1 MKLAELGEFDL
12 IERIKKSYGSENGQI
27 VRGIGDDAAALKVD
41 TDSLVLTTTDM
52 LLENVHFDLKYFSPY
67 DLGKKAIAVNISD
80 IAAMGGSPRW
90 ILTSIGLP
98 EFVDDAFVEQ
108 FYKGMSCLFDRFG
121 IKLIGGDT
129 VASKGGVVINVQLI
143 GTVKQKEL
151 ILRRGARAG
160 DQVFVTGTL
169 GDSSAGLEIL
179 KKGLWGEKNRDEYE
193 DIVSRH
199 LTPSPRV
206 DEARYLAAG
215 EVVTSM
221 IDISDGLIQDLN
233 HICNESNVQGKV
245 WIDEVPLS
253 DSYKYVSKEMELSR
267 HLSLC
272 GGEDYELLFTVP
284 PDKIGFVESFKEKFS
299 CGVTC
304 IGEIYQGN
312 GVIVYDQ
319 HKVPVELDVCGY
331 DHFKN
336 WKWTC

>member
-1 MKLAELGEFDL
+1 MKLAALGEFDL
-12 IERIKKSYGSENGQI
+12 IERIKKSYGSEGGRI
-27 VRGIGDDAAALKVD
+27 VRGMGDDAAALKVD

-67 DLGKKAIAVNISD
+67 NLGKKAIAVNISD
-80 IAAMGGSPRW
+80 IAAMGGSPQW
-90 ILTSIGLP
+90 ILTSLGLP
-98 EFVDDAFVEQ
+98 ESVDGSFVEQ
-108 FYKGMSCLFDRFG
+108 FYKGMSCLSDRFG

-143 GTVKQKEL
+143 GTVNQKEL

-160 DQVFVTGTL
+160 DHVFVTGTL

-179 KKGLWGEKNRDEYE
+179 KKGLWGEKKRDEYV
-193 DIVSRH
+193 DSVNRH

-215 EVVTSM
+215 EVASSM
-221 IDISDGLIQDLN
+221 IDISDGLVQDLN
-233 HICNESNVQGKV
+233 HICTESNVQGKLL
-245 WIDEVPLS
+245 IDDVPIS
-253 DSYKYVSKEMELSR
+253 DSYKYVCNEMGLNS

-284 PDKIGFVESFKEKFS
+284 PGKIGFVDSFREQFS
-299 CGVTC
+299 CGVTR
-304 IGEIYQGN
+304 IGEICHGN
-312 GVIVYDQ
+312 GVSVYDEQ
-319 HKVPVELDVCGY
+319 NNPVELEVCGY

-336 WKWTC
+336 